1 MTTTTNRPIYE
12 IADEIRKD
20 WKNPYFGAKPYIDAM
35 CGIGDITDN
44 YYCDSAKSVLSG
56 FIANAGSWRGDTAK
70 RVKAEIKAM
79 IK

>member
-12 IADEIRKD
+12 IADEIRTE

-35 CGIGDITDN
+35 LALGSVSDK
-44 YYCDSAKSVLSG
+44 YYFDSARSVLLG
-56 FIANAGSWRGDTAK
+56 FLANAGSWRGDAAK

-79 IK
+79 TK